1 MKQVI
6 SSEIA
11 DSEDRIKQLEIELF
25 MLKQKIE
32 EFEKNDSVA
41 IVCFS
46 GEWDKLFAAFT
57 IANGALSLGKEVHMF
72 FTFWGATAM
81 RDRKG
86 RSSKRKSISQKAH
99 GWMLPNHI
107 NATPLS
113 KMNFGGF
120 GKIMM
125 EKEMKRQNIESLPNL
140 MKQAHDLGAHF
151 YCCDTSLQ
159 LLGFDCDELLNKDK
173 TDWCGVS
180 SFLSI
185 ALKSKVTLFI

>member
-1 MKQVI
+1 MNQIISTEKIVTEEKIKKLEENLVI
-6 SSEIA
+6 
-11 DSEDRIKQLEIELF
+11 LEQRVKDL
-25 MLKQKIE
+25 QQQ
-32 EFEKNDSVA
+32 DGVS

-57 IANGALSLGKEVHMF
+57 IANGALSLGKEVNMF

-81 RDRKG
+81 RDKKG
-86 RSSKRKSISQKAH
+86 KSSFSKNISQKMF
-99 GWMLPNHI
+99 GWMLPKSVNY
-107 NATPLS
+107 TPLS

-125 EKEMKRQNIESLPNL
+125 EKQMKKQNIDDLPTL
-140 MKQAHDLGAHF
+140 MNQAKELGAHF

-159 LLGFDCDELLNKDK
+159 LLGFDCNELIEKDK

>member
-1 MKQVI
+1 MSSDKIKTEERIQKLEQDLVI
-6 SSEIA
+6 LEQ
-11 DSEDRIKQLEIELF
+11 RIKDLQ
-25 MLKQKIE
+25 
-32 EFEKNDSVA
+32 KNDSVS

-57 IANGALSLGKEVHMF
+57 IANGALSLGQEVHMF

-81 RDRKG
+81 RDEKG
-86 RSSKRKSISQKAH
+86 KPSKDKNMSQKML
-99 GWMLPNHI
+99 GWMLPKSIKSTH
-107 NATPLS
+107 LS

-120 GKIMM
+120 GKKIM
-125 EKEMKRQNIESLPNL
+125 EKQMKKQNIDNLPSL
-140 MKQAHDLGAHF
+140 MEEAKELGAHF

-159 LLGFDCDELLNKDK
+159 LLGFDCNELIEKDE